1 MDTVYCFIA
10 HGYNGSI
17 QMVTLKFIA
26 KSWNA
31 RSCNVRIEFT
41 YEASLQK
48 TSCWFAHE
56 FNRNENHLANYTFAY
71 EFTHTAIVSQNLG
84 LRTCLPARQTWR
96 K

>member
-17 QMVTLKFIA
+17 CYMVT
-26 KSWNA
+26 
-31 RSCNVRIEFT
+31 
-41 YEASLQK
+41 
-48 TSCWFAHE
+48 WFAHE
-56 FNRNENHLANYTFAY
+56 FNRYENHLANYTFAY